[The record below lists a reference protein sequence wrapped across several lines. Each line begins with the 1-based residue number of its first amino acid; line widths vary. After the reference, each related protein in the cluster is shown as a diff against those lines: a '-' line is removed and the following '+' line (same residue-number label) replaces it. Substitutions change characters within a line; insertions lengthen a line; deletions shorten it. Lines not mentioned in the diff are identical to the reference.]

1 MIDIKIVEAKLQEL
15 KSNKL
20 VVEERLRVAQETIRQ
35 ANADL
40 NALSGAQQLCEQLL
54 EEEKKPENKKR
65 KGKMD
70 MEKWKY
76 KNKNE
81 N

>member
-1 MIDIKIVEAKLQEL
+1 MIDKKIIEAKLENL

-40 NALSGAQQLCEQLL
+40 NAISGAGQLCEQLL
-54 EEEKKPENKKR
+54 EEEKKPVEATAA
-65 KGKMD
+65 
-70 MEKWKY
+70 EAV
-76 KNKNE
+76 KNG
-81 N
+81 

>member
-1 MIDIKIVEAKLQEL
+1 MIDKKIIEAKLENL

-40 NALSGAQQLCEQLL
+40 NAISGAEQLCEQLL
-54 EEEKKPENKKR
+54 EEEKKPVEATAA
-65 KGKMD
+65 
-70 MEKWKY
+70 EAV
-76 KNKNE
+76 KNG
-81 N
+81 

>member
-54 EEEKKPENKKR
+54 EEEKKAEEAPAAEAV
-65 KGKMD
+65 
-70 MEKWKY
+70 
-76 KNKNE
+76 KNG
-81 N
+81 

>member
-40 NALSGAQQLCEQLL
+40 NAIAGAIQVCEQLI
-54 EEEKKPENKKR
+54 EENPSEDKDGGDN
-65 KGKMD
+65 
-70 MEKWKY
+70 
-76 KNKNE
+76 
-81 N
+81 